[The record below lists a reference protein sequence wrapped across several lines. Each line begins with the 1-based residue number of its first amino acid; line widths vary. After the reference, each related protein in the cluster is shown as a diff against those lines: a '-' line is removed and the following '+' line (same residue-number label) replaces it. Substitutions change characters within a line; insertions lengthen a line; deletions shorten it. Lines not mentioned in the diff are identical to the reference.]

1 MEYERLKRER
11 EEKEKME
18 KDQIYENLTKT
29 QEQEILKGNPVMDSS
44 YSLKKRWYEETPFR
58 GQALTEPKDKKR
70 FINDTVRSDFHKN
83 FLKKFIWT

>member
-11 EEKEKME
+11 EEKEQKD
-18 KDQIYENLTKT
+18 KDQVYENLTS
-29 QEQEILKGNPVMDSS
+29 EQESQILKGNPIMDSS

-58 GQALTEPKDKKR
+58 GQSLSEPKDKKR
-70 FINDTVRSDFHKN
+70 FINDTVRSDFHKT